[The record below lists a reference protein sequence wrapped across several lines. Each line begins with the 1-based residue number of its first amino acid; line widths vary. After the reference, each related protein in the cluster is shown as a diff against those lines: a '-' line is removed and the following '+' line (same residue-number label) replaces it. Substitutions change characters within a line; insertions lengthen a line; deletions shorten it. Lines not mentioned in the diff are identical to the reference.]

1 MVDDPLLRVFDGGEE
16 EPSVGDEVSAADTI
30 EEAPEAFE
38 VPVEVPVEEVEET
51 PPAPKKTAK
60 KKTTRKKATKKTT
73 AKKATSSAS
82 KSKKLLKDGEVLTGS
97 EIIAKCKC
105 TIDDVHAACAA
116 GDIVSVYERC
126 CDSGASQFKFKSV

>member
-1 MVDDPLLRVFDGGEE
+1 MMVDDPLLRVFDGGEE
-16 EPSVGDEVSAADTI
+16 EPSVGDEVSAADAI
-30 EEAPEAFE
+30 EEAPETF
-38 VPVEVPVEEVEET
+38 EVPVEEVEET